1 MFLGIR
7 FLAGCGDGNVR
18 LRQVHDFVS
27 SEMNRLVEAKVGAVV
42 LSLLAGLLIG
52 IKTRLGISDGVLPA
66 AELVSTLLRKCP
78 GLAR

>member
-1 MFLGIR
+1 M
-7 FLAGCGDGNVR
+7 R

-27 SEMNRLVEAKVGAVV
+27 SEMNRLVQGKAGAVV

-52 IKTRLGISDGVLPA
+52 IKTRLGISDGMLPA
-66 AELVSTLLRKCP
+66 AELMSALLRKCP